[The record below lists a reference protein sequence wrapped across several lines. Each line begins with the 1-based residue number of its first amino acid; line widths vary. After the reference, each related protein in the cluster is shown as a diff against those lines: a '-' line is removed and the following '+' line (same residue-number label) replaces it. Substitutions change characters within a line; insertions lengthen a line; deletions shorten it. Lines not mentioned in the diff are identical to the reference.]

1 MQHGRESIYGIKL
14 RREIRLIRGTTADIQ
29 RILASCPNA
38 IIVRLKDEQ
47 AASKWLKRNQRGHR
61 KVIELEQRGKS
72 NAHRLDDLEEQ
83 SKLLNE
89 LVTSVKLLA
98 QNMQVMAEEQ
108 KHPMWRGCLCLSQSA
123 GCGASC
129 LHTSTQRARG
139 TSVSSSSQLTR
150 IAELALPQAGK
161 T

>member
-1 MQHGRESIYGIKL
+1 ME
-14 RREIRLIRGTTADIQ
+14 EM
-29 RILASCPNA
+29 
-38 IIVRLKDEQ
+38 E
-47 AASKWLKRNQRGHR
+47 R

-108 KHPMWRGCLCLSQSA
+108 KKQ
-123 GCGASC
+123 GAR
-129 LHTSTQRARG
+129 LDALEKQPTENWN
-139 TSVSSSSQLTR
+139 SVKKAIVTALVSVLVGGVGG
-150 IAELALPQAGK
+150 ALLALIVK
-161 T
+161 

>member
-61 KVIELEQRGKS
+61 KVIELE
-72 NAHRLDDLEEQ
+72 
-83 SKLLNE
+83 
-89 LVTSVKLLA
+89 
-98 QNMQVMAEEQ
+98 
-108 KHPMWRGCLCLSQSA
+108 
-123 GCGASC
+123 
-129 LHTSTQRARG
+129 AR
-139 TSVSSSSQLTR
+139 
-150 IAELALPQAGK
+150 
-161 T
+161 